1 MSVTQSIDS
10 VHQFARLIQIGVVL
24 EELVETRAR
33 AQTGA
38 VEEPI
43 RSHLEAAA
51 ATAAEH
57 RTRLL
62 GVLDAIDA
70 DHGPAEELQTLVQHR
85 YEADQEFDH
94 VLYEHLCNVE
104 TAYKFYEDLSEA
116 LDASTVALS
125 VEGEA
130 IPDRIAHLMADER
143 RTVEATTDLLD
154 ELEGNSEAADGSEA
168 SDESGAS
175 GAADGSGAP
184 DDPTGGDRS

>member
-33 AQTGA
+33 AHASDADDPIGA
-38 VEEPI
+38 
-43 RSHLEAAA
+43 HLEAAA

-70 DHGPAEELQTLVQHR
+70 DPGPAEELHALVQHR

-94 VLYEHLCNVE
+94 VLYDHLCNVE
-104 TAYKFYEDLSEA
+104 TAYKFYEDLSDA
-116 LDASTVALS
+116 LDASTVALP

-130 IPDRIAHLMADER
+130 IADRIAHLKADER
-143 RTVEATTDLLD
+143 RTVEATADLLD
-154 ELEGNSEAADGSEA
+154 ELEGV
-168 SDESGAS
+168 SGAS
-175 GAADGSGAP
+175 GESGST
-184 DDPTGGDRS
+184 DERSGGDRS